1 MVTDGL
7 PSYKKAFNSEFYDH
21 HLSCT
26 HIALQ
31 ESSNNVLE
39 WMHGTIRER
48 EKIMRGIKRDDT
60 PIIPMNRI
68 YYNFVRPH
76 MGLGGAT
83 PADAAGVGLVGGNK
97 WLSLLNLST
106 Q

>member
-26 HIALQ
+26 HNRRRGSAGELEQ
-31 ESSNNVLE
+31 VLE
-39 WMHGTIRER
+39 RMHGTIRER
-48 EKIMRGIKRDDT
+48 EKIMRGIKVDDT

-68 YYNFVRPH
+68 YYNFIRPH

-83 PADAAGVGLVGGNK
+83 PTEAA
-97 WLSLLNLST
+97 
-106 Q
+106 